1 MGGRG
6 GNSGLSP
13 KGGSVK
19 FPELQGSE
27 KQVEWANRIRQ
38 EAMDTIEHQIQWHKE
53 TIPQRPYDKDY
64 LEASL
69 ESYKEIKKAISDT
82 FSSVNEAS
90 KIIEIR
96 FLPPAYRI
104 LREKRQN
111 KKLGK
116 RKDKDFESCGDFSA
130 TFLILILTKCSMG
143 TKIKYK

>member
-6 GNSGLSP
+6 GSSGLSA
-13 KGGSVK
+13 KGGNVK

-38 EAMDTIEHQIQWHKE
+38 DAMDVINYQIQWHKD

-69 ESYKEIKKAISDT
+69 ESYKEIKKSISDT

-90 KIIEIR
+90 KIIDKR
-96 FLPPAYRI
+96 NMFSQSRI
-104 LREKRQN
+104 QDIAKKAADQKARKKKR
-111 KKLGK
+111 
-116 RKDKDFESCGDFSA
+116 
-130 TFLILILTKCSMG
+130 
-143 TKIKYK
+143 

>member
-19 FPELQGSE
+19 FPELQGSA

-38 EAMDTIEHQIQWHKE
+38 EAMDTIENQIKWHEE
-53 TIPQRPYDKDY
+53 TIPKRPYDKDY

-82 FSSVNEAS
+82 FSSIKEAS
-90 KIIEIR
+90 KIIDNRSKFSTLRIQEIAQKTAEQKER
-96 FLPPAYRI
+96 K
-104 LREKRQN
+104 KR
-111 KKLGK
+111 G
-116 RKDKDFESCGDFSA
+116 
-130 TFLILILTKCSMG
+130 
-143 TKIKYK
+143 Y